1 MITNVLNKYWS
12 VFRISFEQEFAYK
25 LNFIMWRVRNV
36 FQIIITFFLW
46 STIFSNPG
54 TQVFGYDRTKILTY
68 VFALMI
74 VRAIVLSAR
83 AVDVSSDVAEG
94 NLSNYLVKPISY
106 FRYWMTRDI
115 ASKAL
120 NLSFAAFEF
129 SALFLILKPAF
140 YFQGDLYVLAA
151 FILSVVIASLIYF
164 CILFLVSAVPFW
176 APELGW
182 GTQFLVAIVIIEFL
196 SGSLFPIDIL
206 PISLQKIIMSLPF
219 PYMIYF
225 PIQVYLGKISGL
237 AQIQGFIISIIWV
250 GLLYWFMKYVWA
262 KGLKAYQAF
271 GR

>member
-1 MITNVLNKYWS
+1 MKILQKYWS
-12 VFRISFEQEFAYK
+12 IFKISFEQEFAYK
-25 LNFIMWRVRNV
+25 VNFIMWRVRNV

-54 TQVFGYDRTKILTY
+54 TSVFGYDRAKILTY

-106 FRYWMTRDI
+106 FKYWMTRDI

-120 NLSFAAFEF
+120 NLGFASVEFAA
-129 SALFLILKPAF
+129 LFIILKPSF
-140 YFQGDLYVLAA
+140 YFQTDLYVLLA
-151 FILSVVIASLIYF
+151 FLLSVIAAALIYF
-164 CILFLVSAVPFW
+164 FILFLVSAVPFW

-182 GTQFLVAIVIIEFL
+182 ASQFLVAIVIIEFL

-206 PISLQKIIMSLPF
+206 PGALQKIVLALPF

-225 PIQVYLGKISGL
+225 PIQVYLGKITGA
-237 AQIQGFIISIIWV
+237 AQIQGFIIAGIWV
-250 GLLYWFMKYVWA
+250 FVLYWLMKYVWS
-262 KGLKAYQAF
+262 KGLKAYQAL

>member
-1 MITNVLNKYWS
+1 MKKYWS
-12 VFRISFEQEFAYK
+12 IFKISFEQEFAYK

-46 STIFSNPG
+46 STIFSNPQ
-54 TQVFGYDRTKILTY
+54 TIVFGYDRAKILTY

-106 FRYWMTRDI
+106 FKYWLTRDF
-115 ASKAL
+115 ASKVL
-120 NLSFAAFEF
+120 NLSFAVVEF
-129 SALFLILKPAF
+129 TSLFLILRPDF
-140 YFQGDLYVLAA
+140 YLQTDA
-151 FILSVVIASLIYF
+151 FILLAFLLSLLVASFIYF
-164 CILFLVSAVPFW
+164 FILFLISAVPFW

-182 GTQFLVAIVIIEFL
+182 ASQFLVAIVIIEFL
-196 SGSLFPIDIL
+196 SGSLFPIDVL
-206 PISLQKIIMSLPF
+206 PIGLQKIVMSLPF
-219 PYMIYF
+219 SYMIYF
-225 PIQVYLGKISGL
+225 PVEVYLGKISGA
-237 AQIQGFIISIIWV
+237 AQIQGFLVSFAWLIIL
-250 GLLYWFMKYVWA
+250 GYLMKYIWA

>member
-1 MITNVLNKYWS
+1 MKKYWS
-12 VFRISFEQEFAYK
+12 IFKISFEQEFAYK

-46 STIFSNPG
+46 STIFSNPN
-54 TQVFGYDRTKILTY
+54 TVVFGYDRAKILTY

-106 FRYWMTRDI
+106 FKYWLTRDFS
-115 ASKAL
+115 SKAL
-120 NLSFAAFEF
+120 NLSFAAVEF
-129 SALFLILKPAF
+129 AALFIILKPNFYLQTDIFVLLAF
-140 YFQGDLYVLAA
+140 L
-151 FILSVVIASLIYF
+151 LSLVVASFIYF
-164 CILFLVSAVPFW
+164 FILFLVSAVPFW

-182 GTQFLVAIVIIEFL
+182 ASQFLVAIVVIEFL
-196 SGSLFPIDIL
+196 SGSLFPIDVL
-206 PISLQKIIMSLPF
+206 PAGLQKAVMLLPF

-225 PIQVYLGKISGL
+225 PVEVYLGKISGA
-237 AQIQGFIISIIWV
+237 AQIQGFVMSFV
-250 GLLYWFMKYVWA
+250 WFMALWYLMRYVWA
-262 KGLKAYQAF
+262 KGLKVYQAF

>member
-1 MITNVLNKYWS
+1 MITKYWS
-12 VFRISFEQEFAYK
+12 IFKISFEQEFAYK
-25 LNFIMWRVRNV
+25 INFIMWRVRNV
-36 FQIIITFFLW
+36 FQIVITFFLW

-54 TQVFGYDRTKILTY
+54 TVVFGYDRARILTY

-106 FRYWMTRDI
+106 FKYWMTRDV

-120 NLSFAAFEF
+120 NLGFAAVEF
-129 SALFLILKPAF
+129 TALFLILKPTF
-140 YFQGDLYVLAA
+140 YFQGDPYVLLA
-151 FILSVVIASLIYF
+151 FLMSVVVASLIYF

-182 GTQFLVAIVIIEFL
+182 ASQFLVAIVIIEFL

-206 PISLQKIIMSLPF
+206 PLGLQKIVMTLPF

-225 PIQVYLGKISGL
+225 PVEVYLGKISGA
-237 AQIQGFIISIIWV
+237 AQIQGFITSFIWV
-250 GLLYWFMKYVWA
+250 GVLWFAMKYVWA
-262 KGLKAYQAF
+262 RGLKAYQAF